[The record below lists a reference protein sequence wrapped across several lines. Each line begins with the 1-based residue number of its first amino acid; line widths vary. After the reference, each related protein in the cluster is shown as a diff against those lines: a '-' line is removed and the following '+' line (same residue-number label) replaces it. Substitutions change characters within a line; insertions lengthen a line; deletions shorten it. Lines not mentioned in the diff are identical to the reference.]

1 MRFLVSVKLI
11 TEKGYFLLAKKKHL
25 FQALTILLNTL
36 MVVMVSSKPYH
47 SNEIEGDPVS
57 QSANVETSDGVE
69 DIYQGIVIRST

>member
-11 TEKGYFLLAKKKHL
+11 TEKGYFLLAKTKHL

-57 QSANVETSDGVE
+57 QSANMETSDGV
-69 DIYQGIVIRST
+69 DDKYQGIVIHST